1 MAALEPLRETTPRR
15 IGPYELLAR
24 LGSGGMGDVHLAR
37 GPEGTVAL
45 KTVRAAL
52 AGEPGFRARFRR
64 EVAVARSVDSPHV
77 ARLTGGDAD
86 ADPPWLATEY
96 VPGPTL
102 AEAVRLAGPLPA
114 GTVLALGAHLV
125 RALHAV
131 HAAPALHRDLKPGN
145 VLLAADGP
153 RLIDFGVARAP
164 DATTLT
170 GTGLMVGTPGFMSPE
185 HLRGGRHVVAASD
198 VFCLAS
204 VLCYAA
210 TGEDPFGDGPLAAV
224 LHRVSQAKADLTSVP
239 APLRDIL
246 TDCLR
251 PDPEDRPGTQALTAR
266 FGAPREGDFGWPRP
280 IRDRIA
286 SDRATADF
294 TRTRGLAATRGPA
307 APGPAAVPGVSS
319 RRDGD
324 QPLPGYPAVPGLPD
338 VRTAPPGSAAGV
350 ERRGGGL
357 EAADLAGSAPAPGGP
372 DRRTV
377 QLGPAAGGAGHG
389 GGAHGS
395 AGSATSPRRDGDQPL
410 PGYPAVP
417 GLPDVRT
424 APPGSAAG
432 VERRGGGLEAA
443 DLAGSAPAPGG
454 PDRRTVQLGSAAGGA
469 GHGAGA
475 HGSAGSATSPRRDGD
490 QPPAGYPAV
499 PAAPYPYD
507 LPTMG
512 GAPHPR
518 AVQASP
524 RSRPRTA
531 VKVALAG
538 LAACAVGAAVV
549 FGVYQG
555 TRPDDGG
562 GGADGKPEAAAAG
575 KAPATGPDGIDE
587 SGGPDRA
594 GTLPAPGDARPAG
607 WHAWSGK
614 LSKGPLG
621 CAADATALVC
631 RLVDGS
637 YEAVAVKDGKQ
648 LWRYDPV
655 ERPEETGTTAMIS
668 PTGLVMIPGGGLPP
682 AVGSGTV
689 VVAAAGRIQAR
700 DAASGKVRWEKSP
713 EGAGAFRGKP
723 LVVDGRAFVGAEVS
737 GQGYDLHAYDLSDG
751 RELWHKR
758 LASVQLARAFRQDFA
773 PVAAKDGT
781 VYARSERGVSAY
793 DAATGAERGESEPVA
808 GGCSEIL
815 VQGGSVL
822 CGEHDGDRLTMHRL
836 DARTLAP
843 GADTP
848 LKGVTSAQGLHVTA
862 VNDKVFAGTDDK
874 GPAVVVND
882 RTGGALTAFRPVPVS
897 PGLPARVLVSAP
909 LIVGDQLLYA
919 SNDALHQLPFGGK
932 KVIRTPVEGA
942 PGDRTEPAYDKKNGI
957 DIAKSV
963 RAPIALP
970 AGGVVHIVYDQGA
983 IRSVE
988 LPH

>member
-1 MAALEPLRETTPRR
+1 MAALEPLRETTPSR

-24 LGSGGMGDVHLAR
+24 LGSGGMGEVHLAR

-64 EVAVARSVDSPHV
+64 EIAVARSVDSPHV

-114 GTVLALGAHLV
+114 ATVLALGAHLV

-224 LHRVSQAKADLTSVP
+224 LHRVSQAKADLSSVP
-239 APLRDIL
+239 DPLRGIL
-246 TDCLR
+246 ADCLR
-251 PDPEDRPGTQALTAR
+251 PDPAERPGTDALTAR
-266 FGAPREGDFGWPRP
+266 FGTPREGAFGWPP
-280 IRDRIA
+280 AIRDRIA
-286 SDRATADF
+286 SDRAAAEFATV
-294 TRTRGLAATRGPA
+294 RGRLVAARCDPPA
-307 APGPAAVPGVSS
+307 GAAAVPALSF

-324 QPLPGYPAVPGLPD
+324 QPPAAFSAVPDGPEAG
-338 VRTAPPGSAAGV
+338 TAPPGSAAGV

-357 EAADLAGSAPAPGGP
+357 EGADLAGPAPAP
-372 DRRTV
+372 
-377 QLGPAAGGAGHG
+377 
-389 GGAHGS
+389 S
-395 AGSATSPRRDGDQPL
+395 FRRDGDQPL
-410 PGYPAVP
+410 
-417 GLPDVRT
+417 
-424 APPGSAAG
+424 
-432 VERRGGGLEAA
+432 
-443 DLAGSAPAPGG
+443 
-454 PDRRTVQLGSAAGGA
+454 
-469 GHGAGA
+469 
-475 HGSAGSATSPRRDGD
+475 
-490 QPPAGYPAV
+490 AGYPA
-499 PAAPYPYD
+499 APESPRGSALPSSAHD
-507 LPTMG
+507 LPTM

-524 RSRPRTA
+524 PRRPRTA
-531 VKVALAG
+531 VKLGLAG

-555 TRPDDGG
+555 TRHDDGDAG
-562 GGADGKPEAAAAG
+562 KKPEAATAG
-575 KAPATGPDGIDE
+575 EAPATGSDGVDE
-587 SGGPDRA
+587 NGGPDRA
-594 GTLPAPGDARPAG
+594 GTLPGPGAAARPAG

-631 RLVDGS
+631 QLVDGS

-655 ERPEETGTTAMIS
+655 ERPEETGATAMIS
-668 PTGLVMIPGGGLPP
+668 PTGLFMIPGGGLPP
-682 AVGSGTV
+682 AVRSGTA
-689 VVAAAGRIQAR
+689 VVAAGGRIQAR
-700 DAASGKVRWEKSP
+700 DVASGKVRWEQKP
-713 EGAGAFRGKP
+713 EGGESFKGEP
-723 LVVDGRAFVGAEVS
+723 LVVDGRAFVGVNVA

-758 LASVQLARAFRQDFA
+758 LASVQLARAFQQAFA
-773 PVAAKDGT
+773 PVAAKDGI

-793 DAATGAERGESEPVA
+793 DAATGAERGETEPVA
-808 GGCSEIL
+808 NGCGEIL

-822 CGEHDGDRLTMHRL
+822 CGERSGDRGGEHLTMHRF

-843 GADTP
+843 GTDMP
-848 LKGVTSAQGLHVTA
+848 LTGVRSVNAPHITA
-862 VNDKVFAGTDDK
+862 VNDKVFVGTDSK
-874 GPAVVVND
+874 GPAVVVID
-882 RTGGALTAFRPVPVS
+882 RTGTAPTAFRPVPVS
-897 PGLPARVLVSAP
+897 PGLSPNLLVSTP
-909 LIVGDQLLYA
+909 LIVGDQVLYA
-919 SNDALHQLPFGGK
+919 SNDALHRMPLAGGK
-932 KVIRTPVEGA
+932 VLRTLVEGA

>member
-1 MAALEPLRETTPRR
+1 MAALEPLRETTPPR

-24 LGSGGMGDVHLAR
+24 LGSGGMGEVHLAR

-64 EVAVARSVDSPHV
+64 EIAVARSVDSPYI

-86 ADPPWLATEY
+86 ADPPWLATEH

-102 AEAVRLAGPLPA
+102 ADAVRLAGPLPA
-114 GTVLALGAHLV
+114 ATVLALGAHLV

-224 LHRVSQAKADLTSVP
+224 LHRVSQAKADLSSVP
-239 APLRDIL
+239 DPLRGIL

-251 PDPEDRPGTQALTAR
+251 PDPAERPGTEALTAR
-266 FGAPREGDFGWPRP
+266 FGAPREGDFGWPRA
-280 IRDRIA
+280 IRERIA
-286 SDRATADF
+286 SDRAAADF
-294 TRTRGLAATRGPA
+294 AAARGLVAARGVSPA
-307 APGPAAVPGVSS
+307 GAGSVPARGASLGRDGDPSAGSAAVPAPSF

-324 QPLPGYPAVPGLPD
+324 QAPAGFPAVPDGPEAGTAPPVGAAGVERRGGGLESADLAGSAPTPDGPD
-338 VRTAPPGSAAGV
+338 VRTVPLGSAAGV
-350 ERRGGGL
+350 ERRGGGP
-357 EAADLAGSAPAPGGP
+357 ESA
-372 DRRTV
+372 
-377 QLGPAAGGAGHG
+377 GPAASLRREASMAPPAAAAGAERHG
-389 GGAHGS
+389 GGFAS
-395 AGSATSPRRDGDQPL
+395 AGP
-410 PGYPAVP
+410 
-417 GLPDVRT
+417 
-424 APPGSAAG
+424 
-432 VERRGGGLEAA
+432 
-443 DLAGSAPAPGG
+443 
-454 PDRRTVQLGSAAGGA
+454 
-469 GHGAGA
+469 AGA
-475 HGSAGSATSPRRDGD
+475 HLHG
-490 QPPAGYPAV
+490 
-499 PAAPYPYD
+499 

-512 GAPHPR
+512 APRPH

-531 VKVALAG
+531 VKLGLAG
-538 LAACAVGAAVV
+538 LAAVVVGAAAV

-555 TRPDDGG
+555 TRHDDGDAG
-562 GGADGKPEAAAAG
+562 KKPEAAASG
-575 KAPATGPDGIDE
+575 KAPATGPDGVDE
-587 SGGPDRA
+587 AGGPDRA

-631 RLVDGS
+631 QLVDGS
-637 YEAVAVKDGKQ
+637 YEAVGTKDGKP

-668 PTGLVMIPGGGLPP
+668 PTGLIMIPGGGLPP
-682 AVGSGTV
+682 AVRAGTA
-689 VVAAAGRIQAR
+689 VVAAGGRIQAR
-700 DAASGKVRWEKSP
+700 DTASGKVRWEKSP
-713 EGAGAFRGKP
+713 EGGGAFRGEP
-723 LVVDGRAFVGAEVS
+723 LVVDGRAFVGVEVS

-773 PVAAKDGT
+773 PVAAKDGI

-793 DAATGAERGESEPVA
+793 DAATGTERGETEPVA

-822 CGEHDGDRLTMHRL
+822 CGEHGSDHLTVHQF

-843 GADTP
+843 GTDTP
-848 LKGVTSAQGLHVTA
+848 LKGVTSARGLHVTA
-862 VNDKVFAGTDDK
+862 VNDKAFVGMDAK

-882 RTGGALTAFRPVPVS
+882 RAGGALTVFRPVPLA
-897 PGLPARVLVSAP
+897 PGLDPRLLVSAP
-909 LIVGDQLLYA
+909 LIVGDQVLYA
-919 SNDALHQLPFGGK
+919 SNDALHQLPFGAR
-932 KVIRTPVEGA
+932 KVLRTPVEGA
-942 PGDRTEPAYDKKNGI
+942 PGDRQEPAYDKKNGV

-970 AGGVVHIVYDQGA
+970 VGGVVHIVYDQGA

>member
-64 EVAVARSVDSPHV
+64 EIAVARSVDSPHV

-251 PDPEDRPGTQALTAR
+251 PDPADRPGTQALTAR

-294 TRTRGLAATRGPA
+294 TTTRGLGAARGPA
-307 APGPAAVPGVSS
+307 AAGGPDPRTVQLGSAAGVAGHGGAHGSAGPATSP

-324 QPLPGYPAVPGLPD
+324 QPLPGYSAVPGGPD

-357 EAADLAGSAPAPGGP
+357 GSADVEGVAP
-372 DRRTV
+372 
-377 QLGPAAGGAGHG
+377 
-389 GGAHGS
+389 
-395 AGSATSPRRDGDQPL
+395 
-410 PGYPAVP
+410 VP
-417 GLPDVRT
+417 G
-424 APPGSAAG
+424 APS
-432 VERRGGGLEAA
+432 
-443 DLAGSAPAPGG
+443 
-454 PDRRTVQLGSAAGGA
+454 
-469 GHGAGA
+469 
-475 HGSAGSATSPRRDGD
+475 RRDGD

-499 PAAPYPYD
+499 PAGVGAGAVPPMPAAAYPHD

-512 GAPHPR
+512 GTPHPR

-562 GGADGKPEAAAAG
+562 ADGKPEAAAAG
-575 KAPATGPDGIDE
+575 KAPATGPDGVDE
-587 SGGPDRA
+587 NGGPDGA
-594 GTLPAPGDARPAG
+594 GALPASGAARPAG

-631 RLVDGS
+631 QLVDGS
-637 YEAVAVKDGKQ
+637 YEAVAVKDGKP

-682 AVGSGTV
+682 AVGSGTA

-815 VQGGSVL
+815 IQGGSVL
-822 CGEHDGDRLTMHRL
+822 CGEHEGDRLTMHRL

-882 RTGGALTAFRPVPVS
+882 RTGGALTTFRPVPVS

-988 LPH
+988 LPR

>member
-64 EVAVARSVDSPHV
+64 EIAVARSVDSPHV

-251 PDPEDRPGTQALTAR
+251 PDPADRPGTQALTAR

-294 TRTRGLAATRGPA
+294 TTTRGLAATRGPA
-307 APGPAAVPGVSS
+307 AA
-319 RRDGD
+319 
-324 QPLPGYPAVPGLPD
+324 
-338 VRTAPPGSAAGV
+338 
-350 ERRGGGL
+350 
-357 EAADLAGSAPAPGGP
+357 GGP
-372 DRRTV
+372 DPRTV
-377 QLGPAAGGAGHG
+377 QLGSAAGGAGHG

-410 PGYPAVP
+410 P
-417 GLPDVRT
+417 
-424 APPGSAAG
+424 
-432 VERRGGGLEAA
+432 E
-443 DLAGSAPAPGG
+443 
-454 PDRRTVQLGSAAGGA
+454 
-469 GHGAGA
+469 
-475 HGSAGSATSPRRDGD
+475 
-490 QPPAGYPAV
+490 YPAV

-555 TRPDDGG
+555 TRPDG
-562 GGADGKPEAAAAG
+562 GGADGKPEASAAG
-575 KAPATGPDGIDE
+575 KAPTGPDGIDE

-957 DIAKSV
+957 DIAQSV

-988 LPH
+988 LPR

>member
-1 MAALEPLRETTPRR
+1 MAALEPLRETTPSR

-24 LGSGGMGDVHLAR
+24 LGSGGMGEVHLAR

-45 KTVRAAL
+45 KTVRTSL

-64 EVAVARSVDSPHV
+64 EIAVARSVDSPHI

-86 ADPPWLATEY
+86 ADPPWLATEH

-114 GTVLALGAHLV
+114 ATVLALGAHLV

-224 LHRVSQAKADLTSVP
+224 LHRVSQAKADLSSVP
-239 APLRDIL
+239 EPLRGIL
-246 TDCLR
+246 ADCLR
-251 PDPEDRPGTQALTAR
+251 PDPADRPGTEALTAR
-266 FGAPREGDFGWPRP
+266 FGTPREGDFGWPRA
-280 IRDRIA
+280 IRERIA
-286 SDRATADF
+286 SDRAAAEF
-294 TRTRGLAATRGPA
+294 AAARGLVAARRDSSAGSAA
-307 APGPAAVPGVSS
+307 APAPSS

-324 QPLPGYPAVPGLPD
+324 QPPAGYPAVPGRPGAD
-338 VRTAPPGSAAGV
+338 TAPPGSAAGV
-350 ERRGGGL
+350 ERRGGGF
-357 EAADLAGSAPAPGGP
+357 EPADLAESASAPG
-372 DRRTV
+372 
-377 QLGPAAGGAGHG
+377 
-389 GGAHGS
+389 
-395 AGSATSPRRDGDQPL
+395 TSF
-410 PGYPAVP
+410 
-417 GLPDVRT
+417 
-424 APPGSAAG
+424 
-432 VERRGGGLEAA
+432 
-443 DLAGSAPAPGG
+443 
-454 PDRRTVQLGSAAGGA
+454 
-469 GHGAGA
+469 
-475 HGSAGSATSPRRDGD
+475 RRDGD

-499 PAAPYPYD
+499 PDGPDVRTVPLGSAAGAAHRGGGLESAGPATSLRREASAAPPVAAAGVARRGGGFESPGPAGAHLHG
-507 LPTMG
+507 LPTM

-524 RSRPRTA
+524 SSRPRTA
-531 VKVALAG
+531 VKAGLAG

-555 TRPDDGG
+555 TRSDDGDAG
-562 GGADGKPEAAAAG
+562 KKPEAAASG
-575 KAPATGPDGIDE
+575 KAPATGPDGVDE
-587 SGGPDRA
+587 AGGPDRA

-607 WHAWSGK
+607 WHTWSGK

-631 RLVDGS
+631 QLVDGS
-637 YEAVAVKDGKQ
+637 YEAVGTKDGKP

-668 PTGLVMIPGGGLPP
+668 PTGLIMIPGGGLPP
-682 AVGSGTV
+682 AVRSGTA
-689 VVAAAGRIQAR
+689 VVAAGGRVQAR
-700 DAASGKVRWEKSP
+700 DVASGKVRWEKSP
-713 EGAGAFRGKP
+713 EGGGAFRGEP
-723 LVVDGRAFVGAEVS
+723 LVVDGRAFVGVEVS

-773 PVAAKDGT
+773 PVAAKDGI

-793 DAATGAERGESEPVA
+793 DAATGAERGETEPVA

-822 CGEHDGDRLTMHRL
+822 CGEHGSDHLTVHQF

-843 GADTP
+843 GADTS
-848 LKGVTSAQGLHVTA
+848 LKGVTSARGLHITA
-862 VNDKVFAGTDDK
+862 VNDKAFVGMDTR

-882 RTGGALTAFRPVPVS
+882 RAGGALTAFRPVPQS
-897 PGLPARVLVSAP
+897 PGLDPRLLVSAP
-909 LIVGDQLLYA
+909 LIVGDQVLYA
-919 SNDALHQLPFGGK
+919 SNDALHQLPFGAR
-932 KVIRTPVEGA
+932 KVLRTPVEGA
-942 PGDRTEPAYDKKNGI
+942 PGDRSEPAYDKKNGV

-963 RAPIALP
+963 RAPIALLV
-970 AGGVVHIVYDQGA
+970 GGVVHIVYDQGA

>member
-1 MAALEPLRETTPRR
+1 MAVLEPLRETTPPR

-24 LGSGGMGDVHLAR
+24 LGSGGMGEVHLAR

-64 EVAVARSVDSPHV
+64 EIAVARAVDSPHV

-114 GTVLALGAHLV
+114 ETVRALGAHLV

-131 HAAPALHRDLKPGN
+131 HAAPALHRDLKPAN

-224 LHRVSQAKADLTSVP
+224 LHRVSQAKADLSSVP
-239 APLRDIL
+239 DPLRGIL
-246 TDCLR
+246 ADCLR
-251 PDPEDRPGTQALTAR
+251 PDPAERPGTEALTAR
-266 FGAPREGDFGWPRP
+266 FGTPREGAFGWPRT

-286 SDRATADF
+286 SDRAAAEFTTA
-294 TRTRGLAATRGPA
+294 RGLAAARGPA
-307 APGPAAVPGVSS
+307 AAPGTSS

-324 QPLPGYPAVPGLPD
+324 QPLPGYPAVPG
-338 VRTAPPGSAAGV
+338 G
-350 ERRGGGL
+350 
-357 EAADLAGSAPAPGGP
+357 
-372 DRRTV
+372 
-377 QLGPAAGGAGHG
+377 
-389 GGAHGS
+389 
-395 AGSATSPRRDGDQPL
+395 
-410 PGYPAVP
+410 
-417 GLPDVRT
+417 PDVRT

-469 GHGAGA
+469 GHGGA

-490 QPPAGYPAV
+490 QPLPAYPAV
-499 PAAPYPYD
+499 PAGRGAGAVPPVPAAAYPYD

-518 AVQASP
+518 AAQASP
-524 RSRPRTA
+524 SSRPRAA
-531 VKVALAG
+531 VKLGLAG

-555 TRPDDGG
+555 TRSDDGG
-562 GGADGKPEAAAAG
+562 TGGKPDAATAG
-575 KAPATGPDGIDE
+575 KAPAAGPDGVDE
-587 SGGPDRA
+587 EGGPDRA
-594 GTLPAPGDARPAG
+594 GTLPGPDGAARPAG
-607 WHAWSGK
+607 WHAWSGN

-631 RLVDGS
+631 QLVDGS

-655 ERPEETGTTAMIS
+655 ERPEEKGTTAMIS
-668 PTGLVMIPGGGLPP
+668 PTGLVMIPAGGLPP
-682 AVGSGTV
+682 AVGSGTA
-689 VVAAAGRIQAR
+689 VVAAGGRIQAR

-773 PVAAKDGT
+773 PVAAKDGI

-822 CGEHDGDRLTMHRL
+822 CGEHDGGHLTMHRL

-848 LKGVTSAQGLHVTA
+848 LKGVTSAQALHVTA
-862 VNDKVFAGTDDK
+862 VNDKVFVGTDDK

-932 KVIRTPVEGA
+932 KVLRTPVEGA
-942 PGDRTEPAYDKKNGI
+942 PGDRSEPAYDKKNGI

-983 IRSVE
+983 VRSVE

>member
-64 EVAVARSVDSPHV
+64 EIAVARSVDSPHV

-251 PDPEDRPGTQALTAR
+251 PDPADRPGTQALTAR

-294 TRTRGLAATRGPA
+294 TTTRGLAATRGPA
-307 APGPAAVPGVSS
+307 AAGPAAVPGVSS

-377 QLGPAAGGAGHG
+377 QLGPAAGVAGHG
-389 GGAHGS
+389 GAH
-395 AGSATSPRRDGDQPL
+395 
-410 PGYPAVP
+410 
-417 GLPDVRT
+417 
-424 APPGSAAG
+424 
-432 VERRGGGLEAA
+432 E
-443 DLAGSAPAPGG
+443 
-454 PDRRTVQLGSAAGGA
+454 
-469 GHGAGA
+469 
-475 HGSAGSATSPRRDGD
+475 SAGSATSPRRDGD

-555 TRPDDGG
+555 TRPEDG
-562 GGADGKPEAAAAG
+562 GGADGKPEASAAG
-575 KAPATGPDGIDE
+575 KAPTGPDGIDE

-594 GTLPAPGDARPAG
+594 GTLPAPGGARPAG

-631 RLVDGS
+631 QLVDGS

>member
-1 MAALEPLRETTPRR
+1 MAALEPLRETTPSR

-24 LGSGGMGDVHLAR
+24 LGSGGMGEVHLAR

-45 KTVRAAL
+45 KTVRASL

-64 EVAVARSVDSPHV
+64 EIAVARSVDSPHI

-86 ADPPWLATEY
+86 ADPPWLATEH

-114 GTVLALGAHLV
+114 ATVLALGAHLV

-224 LHRVSQAKADLTSVP
+224 LHRVSQAKADLSSVP
-239 APLRDIL
+239 EPLRGIL
-246 TDCLR
+246 ADCLR
-251 PDPEDRPGTQALTAR
+251 PDPADRPGTEALTAR
-266 FGAPREGDFGWPRP
+266 FGTPREGDFGWPRA
-280 IRDRIA
+280 IRERIA
-286 SDRATADF
+286 SDRAAAEF
-294 TRTRGLAATRGPA
+294 AAARGLVAA
-307 APGPAAVPGVSS
+307 
-319 RRDGD
+319 RRN
-324 QPLPGYPAVPGLPD
+324 P
-338 VRTAPPGSAAGV
+338 
-350 ERRGGGL
+350 
-357 EAADLAGSAPAPGGP
+357 
-372 DRRTV
+372 
-377 QLGPAAGGAGHG
+377 
-389 GGAHGS
+389 S
-395 AGSATSPRRDGDQPL
+395 AGSA
-410 PGYPAVP
+410 A
-417 GLPDVRT
+417 
-424 APPGSAAG
+424 
-432 VERRGGGLEAA
+432 
-443 DLAGSAPAPGG
+443 APAP
-454 PDRRTVQLGSAAGGA
+454 S
-469 GHGAGA
+469 
-475 HGSAGSATSPRRDGD
+475 SRRDGD

-499 PAAPYPYD
+499 PGRPDARTVALGSAAGVERRGGGLEPADLAGPVPGGPDARTVALGSAAGVAGRGGGFEPAGPAGVMAPPAPSAHD

-512 GAPHPR
+512 APHPG

-524 RSRPRTA
+524 PSRPRTA
-531 VKVALAG
+531 VKVGLAG

-555 TRPDDGG
+555 TRSDDGDAG
-562 GGADGKPEAAAAG
+562 KKPEAAASG
-575 KAPATGPDGIDE
+575 KAPATGPDGVDE
-587 SGGPDRA
+587 AGGPDRA

-607 WHAWSGK
+607 WHTWSGK

-631 RLVDGS
+631 QLVDGS
-637 YEAVAVKDGKQ
+637 YEAVGTKDGKP

-668 PTGLVMIPGGGLPP
+668 PTGLIMIPGGGLPP
-682 AVGSGTV
+682 AVRSGTA
-689 VVAAAGRIQAR
+689 VVAAGGRVQAR
-700 DAASGKVRWEKSP
+700 DVASGKVRWEKSP
-713 EGAGAFRGKP
+713 EGGGAFRGEP
-723 LVVDGRAFVGAEVS
+723 LVVDGRAFVGVEVS

-773 PVAAKDGT
+773 PVAAKDGI

-793 DAATGAERGESEPVA
+793 DAATGAERGETEPVA

-822 CGEHDGDRLTMHRL
+822 CGEHGSDHLTVHQF

-843 GADTP
+843 GADTS
-848 LKGVTSAQGLHVTA
+848 LKGVTSARGLHITA
-862 VNDKVFAGTDDK
+862 VNDKAFVGMDTR

-882 RTGGALTAFRPVPVS
+882 RAGGALTAFRPVPQS
-897 PGLPARVLVSAP
+897 PGLDPRLLVSAP
-909 LIVGDQLLYA
+909 LIVGDQVLYA
-919 SNDALHQLPFGGK
+919 SNDALHQLPFGAR
-932 KVIRTPVEGA
+932 KVLRTPVEGA
-942 PGDRTEPAYDKKNGI
+942 PGDRSEPAYDKKNGV

-963 RAPIALP
+963 RAPIALLV
-970 AGGVVHIVYDQGA
+970 GGVVHIVYDQGA